1 MNRAEVRGIIPSR
14 ALPLVLP
21 VYRQALPRARVAGVG
36 IVGILPLT
44 SRACC
49 GVSVVSFRAGRYG
62 ESSSRRKPSETAS
75 QRPLRASPRARALG
89 AEAAAM
95 GVSRRGHPLA
105 RARWGTPEM
114 QEIDLE
120 LPAYMVPRL
129 PPRARS
135 VAGGAWTFKGPPF
148 QVMRLRVSAECPAR
162 KAERDKRV
170 DRAARSACSRPLRA
184 IYERSRVATSS
195 ACLSFLSGSLV
206 NPSSRTHNLA
216 REHQDSSREQGSR
229 GYTNTPQEI
238 A

>member
-1 MNRAEVRGIIPSR
+1 MKPGACVSFPPR

-21 VYRQALPRARVAGVG
+21 VYRQALPLARVAGVG

-49 GVSVVSFRAGRYG
+49 GVRVVSF
-62 ESSSRRKPSETAS
+62 
-75 QRPLRASPRARALG
+75 
-89 AEAAAM
+89 EAAGM
-95 GVSRRGHPLA
+95 VNHPPGENPRKRPRRGLYGHPLA

-114 QEIDLE
+114 LEIDLE